1 MGSVVELFRAD
12 DVAYR
17 GGVDT
22 EDSDLTDDGDV
33 PGFGFAAS
41 TERTLAC
48 WSAHLLDSPKFDPS
62 LYLVAEAG
70 DAVVG
75 AALTQDV
82 GDYGYVRQLAVSP
95 AQRGPGLGLLSGT
108 SPRTGLL
115 GLPVMLL
122 LIMRLAANLEPLAGR

>member
-1 MGSVVELFRAD
+1 MTAAARLDGCSTGQRRGKTWVRSSSCSALTTWPTG
-12 DVAYR
+12 

-41 TERTLAC
+41 TERTHC

-95 AQRGPGLGLLSGT
+95 AQRGRGLGLLSGT
-108 SPRTGLL
+108 
-115 GLPVMLL
+115 
-122 LIMRLAANLEPLAGR
+122 